1 MALIY
6 KNKTEVPKME
16 NNSYTSYQGMMAKV
30 DTALAGMETIC
41 SNLEM
46 EEARKALA
54 GSREKLENHRFAVGI
69 MGEFKRG
76 KSTVIN
82 SLLEQ
87 EIMPADILPCSATMN
102 RVTYDMQPHAELRM
116 MDGTTRR
123 ISVDELTSYV
133 TKLNSDNESR
143 AANVEEAVVYY
154 PCRFCQNG
162 VDIVDTPGLNDDE
175 RMNKISE
182 ETIPKLDAVIMVLVP
197 DNPFSM
203 SESEFVRNKLMSSDL
218 GRLIFLVNKIDT
230 IRREEDRQKALD
242 GIKDKIQKTV
252 LKKMEDMYGRDS
264 TQYKDAQTKL
274 GSIRV
279 LPFSALDAL
288 EGKQN
293 GDQKLIER
301 SGTIPFEE
309 TLTKML
315 TEERGALELGT
326 PINVL
331 NRTALEVAK
340 TIEARRSA
348 MAMSVEEFDRKRKEA
363 LQQIQDLR
371 AEKKAEG
378 KRLKE
383 RSKAVQADLA
393 SRAAQFYPQL
403 EQRMLAV
410 VDNFNPDPK
419 PFAKPEG
426 QKQGTEE
433 LQARVTA
440 EMNDAV
446 SSFSE
451 KIMVELQD
459 IIGEEAVSTA
469 TFTSSVSEKIDAM
482 RTSLVGKNQ
491 LLDKSDLV
499 ATGVDILTDFV
510 GLYGIGG
517 VVSGFRTAGVKGA
530 LVGGGAGLIANLATW
545 GILASMSIVGLPMI
559 VISCAVGTFVSKK
572 VAGTLFA
579 ADVGEKKLK
588 ELKTEMKKN
597 VSLAIREMQVNRNLE
612 NWIEEMV
619 VKRFDELIASMEDE
633 CEKMLQDSEHSMN
646 EIRKDLAQSEAER
659 ANTLKRLEDAENRC
673 VALVT
678 ELKPICEKVEMVL
691 KEVG

>member
-1 MALIY
+1 
-6 KNKTEVPKME
+6 ME
-16 NNSYTSYQGMMAKV
+16 NSSYTSYQGMMAKV

-41 SNLEM
+41 GNLEM
-46 EEARKALA
+46 EEARKSLA

-123 ISVDELTSYV
+123 ISVDELASYV

-230 IRREEDRQKALD
+230 IRKEEDRQKALD
-242 GIKDKIQKTV
+242 GIKDKIRKTV
-252 LKKMEDMYGRDS
+252 LKKMADMYGEDS
-264 TQYKDAQTKL
+264 AQYKDAQIKL
-274 GSIRV
+274 GNIRV

-288 EGKQN
+288 EGKQS

-315 TEERGALELGT
+315 TEERGALELGS

-348 MAMSVEEFDRKRKEA
+348 MALSVEEFDRKREEA
-363 LQQIQDLR
+363 LKQIQDLR
-371 AEKKAEG
+371 TEKKEEG

-383 RSKAVQADLA
+383 RSKAVQAELA

-403 EQRMLAV
+403 EQSMLAV
-410 VDNFNPDPK
+410 VDNYNPDPK
-419 PFAKPEG
+419 PFAKTEG
-426 QKQGTEE
+426 QKQGAEE
-433 LQARVTA
+433 LQAKVTA

-451 KIMVELQD
+451 KITVELQD
-459 IIGEEAVSTA
+459 IIGEEALSTA
-469 TFTSSVSEKIDAM
+469 EFTSSFLSKIDTM
-482 RTSLVGKNQ
+482 RTNLAGKPQMMEKGDLVG
-491 LLDKSDLV
+491 
-499 ATGVDILTDFV
+499 TGVDILTDFV
-510 GLYGIGG
+510 GIYGIGG
-517 VVSGFRTAGVKGA
+517 IVAGFRAAGVKGA
-530 LVGGGAGLIANLATW
+530 IAGGGVGLVANLAAAS
-545 GILASMSIVGLPMI
+545 ILASLSIVGLPM
-559 VISCAVGTFVSKK
+559 VMISCAIGTLVSKK
-572 VAGTLFA
+572 FSETVFG
-579 ADVGEKKLK
+579 ADVGKKKLT

-612 NWIEEMV
+612 TWIEEMV

-633 CEKMLQDSEHSMN
+633 CEKMLHDSERSMD
-646 EIRKDLAQSEAER
+646 EIRKDLAKSEAER

-673 VALVT
+673 VALVK
-678 ELKPICEKVEMVL
+678 ELQPICEKVEMVL